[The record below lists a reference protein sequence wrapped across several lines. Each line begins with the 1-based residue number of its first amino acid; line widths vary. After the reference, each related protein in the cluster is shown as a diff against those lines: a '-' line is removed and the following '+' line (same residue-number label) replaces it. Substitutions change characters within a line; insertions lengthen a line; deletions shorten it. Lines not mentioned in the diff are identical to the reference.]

1 MHAGGGCATDIIS
14 ANHLGESSRRTAAPM
29 ADVYETAS
37 GDTPAVRIR
46 PIRSIA
52 LSQSDER
59 SHAYD
64 ATMHAHSHYG

>member
-1 MHAGGGCATDIIS
+1 
-14 ANHLGESSRRTAAPM
+14 M
-29 ADVYETAS
+29 ADVYDTAS
-37 GDTPAVRIR
+37 GDTPALRIR
-46 PIRSIA
+46 PMRSIA